1 MPLPSTLFGK
11 GDGNLANQ
19 CGTPENLMK
28 WQGTKTKEEIRQI
41 TSKAGKASGKKK
53 AERKLL
59 REYLEEALSLINPD
73 DGLDYYTSMT
83 ISLIKKASDGDSRSY
98 EIIRDTLGQKPKD
111 EVSLSSNDVINIKIG
126 ETK

>member
-1 MPLPSTLFGK
+1 M
-11 GDGNLANQ
+11 ANQ
-19 CGTPENLMK
+19 SGTPENLMR

-111 EVSLSSNDVINIKIG
+111 EVSLSSADTINIKIG
-126 ETK
+126 EEK